1 MTTRQILA
9 QYLGQPCPKPSPRA
23 DEPVHG
29 PQNAT
34 VGHLSGLGRPLSIRE
49 AAHRIGCSP
58 WTLRHNLIP
67 KGLPVFRSG
76 ASSKLI
82 FYEDQLVAWI
92 KKSQGGYT
100 K

>member
-9 QYLGQPCPKPSPRA
+9 KYLGQPCPKPSPRA

-29 PQNAT
+29 PQTAA
-34 VGHLSGLGRPLSIRE
+34 VGQLPGLGQPLSIRE
-49 AAHRIGCSP
+49 AARRIGCSP

-67 KGLPVFRSG
+67 KGLPVFQSG

-92 KKSQGGYT
+92 KKSQGGNT